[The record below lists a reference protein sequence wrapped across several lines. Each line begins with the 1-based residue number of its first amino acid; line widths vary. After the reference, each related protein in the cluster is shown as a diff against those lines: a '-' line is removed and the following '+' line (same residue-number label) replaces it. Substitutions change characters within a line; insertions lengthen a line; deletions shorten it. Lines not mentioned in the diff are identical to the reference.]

1 MMKLMKYLEWR
12 EEMAHGVGEV
22 PRVEERHSRVWVPG
36 RPGLLTVTGDRA
48 GQDAVRMSFQPLG
61 SSLFP
66 DVPVWMLPTLR
77 LPTFLLQGDPK
88 DRHRRRLMR
97 EPMKLLQAVEFPCL
111 EQRPGVAGRN
121 LWVWQGLLGR
131 EGIGHRLI

>member
-22 PRVEERHSRVWVPG
+22 PRAEERHSRVWVPG

-61 SSLFP
+61 SSELFP
-66 DVPVWMLPTLR
+66 DVPVWTLPTS
-77 LPTFLLQGDPK
+77 G
-88 DRHRRRLMR
+88 
-97 EPMKLLQAVEFPCL
+97 CL
-111 EQRPGVAGRN
+111 HSCSKGIQRTGTG
-121 LWVWQGLLGR
+121 GG
-131 EGIGHRLI
+131 